1 MAEKTSRSRGLKV
14 GILILIIIG
23 GFFVLGII
31 GVLIG
36 NYIVMPLIVGRGS
49 EVEVPEVVGL
59 RVDDAIIALKE
70 RGFEAAPNERRPDTL
85 YEEGTVIEQ
94 KPRAGSKV
102 KKGRQVQL
110 VVSSGAELVRVPYL
124 LNLTLEQ
131 AVMIAE
137 RHRFEIEA
145 VDTVSSDSVLEG
157 RVVSTKPDPEI
168 RVVPGTKLHLYV
180 SAGPATQNI
189 PVPNVID
196 LPLEKARAMLENDS
210 LVIGEIR
217 TMPVKGKGG
226 IVILQS
232 PEPGF
237 LMAAG
242 DTVNLTVG
250 QEQ

>member
-1 MAEKTSRSRGLKV
+1 MTEKTPTKRGLKA

-23 GFFVLGII
+23 GFLVLGVI
-31 GVLIG
+31 GALVG
-36 NYIVMPLIVGRGS
+36 NYVVMPIIVGRGY
-49 EVEVPEVVGL
+49 EIEVPEVVGL

-124 LNLTLEQ
+124 LNLTVEQ
-131 AVMIAE
+131 ALMIAE

-145 VDTVSSDSVLEG
+145 VDTVSSDSVQSG
-157 RVVSTKPDPEI
+157 RIVSMKPDPEI
-168 RVVPGTKLHLYV
+168 RVVPGTKLHLYI
-180 SAGPATQNI
+180 SAGPADKTI

-196 LPLEKARAMLENDS
+196 LPVERARALLEADS
-210 LVIGEIR
+210 LVLGEIR
-217 TMPVKGKGG
+217 SMPVKGKGG